1 MRFQKNATDRT
12 VHVTFKVEGEKPP
25 GLAGGGGGG
34 LGQRVGE
41 QVEEEGGK
49 QLEELQ

>member
-1 MRFQKNATDRT
+1 M
-12 VHVTFKVEGEKPP
+12 TFKVEGEKPP
-25 GLAGGGGGG
+25 GRAVGGGGGGGG

-49 QLEELQ
+49 QLEQLQKEGD